1 MEQLHKLCFSGDV
14 GPHLTC
20 EFIDGD
26 AGGLPI
32 VTLTVRC
39 LATWDCELTT
49 RNGEYHII
57 VTEPVPLVSDYVA
70 TGVVDAG
77 TEDNEPTTLGIEVQM
92 EGQVVE
98 STEYAWFDL
107 EDAPDG
113 PIPTVTTPGPP
124 PDWTAIHE
132 KHCSRADSDCT
143 ANEYRELSEAK
154 KAELEAICTAAGK
167 PAGCGNTHVEIY
179 GPDLVQADAEF
190 GRLWSAGRPNGIVT
204 TRNSTASWGSARRSG
219 TASPRSSGSTST
231 AAAHAATSLSRSLSR
246 SAVAIPVD
254 AGMAESA

>member
-190 GRLWSAGRPNGIVT
+190 GRLWERWEAEWDRYDEEFDRLMGIGT
-204 TRNSTASWGSARRSG
+204 PFWDCIPKEQWLNQYGSGARCYLVE
-219 TASPRSSGSTST
+219 PF
-231 AAAHAATSLSRSLSR
+231 
-246 SAVAIPVD
+246 VEP
-254 AGMAESA
+254 